1 MRTKTRGRSLS
12 FHVSGAEADEPSR
25 FTGRLPKLAL
35 AAAAGF
41 LMSAPAPLLAQGQ
54 RGDIASDAADA
65 RNDAVF
71 AMPDRSTPTPRTNL
85 DSAQGPDRPVAR
97 RALQSPLHHSRSD
110 RLLTK

>member
-1 MRTKTRGRSLS
+1 MS

-25 FTGRLPKLAL
+25 FKGRFRKLAI
-35 AAAAGF
+35 AVAAAGF
-41 LMSAPAPLLAQGQ
+41 VMSAPAPLFAQGQ

-71 AMPDRSTPTPRTNL
+71 AMPDRSAPTPRTNL

-97 RALQSPLHHSRSD
+97 RTLHSPPHHSRSD